1 MLKAK
6 HLRLV
11 DAPKIVRKPKK
22 RSDAKRQPESA
33 AEIGARILKG
43 RKPAKE
49 LVFTE
54 TVKAPGDVVI
64 SSIGRTQ

>member
-1 MLKAK
+1 MLKSK

-11 DAPKIVRKPKK
+11 DAPKVAKKPKK
-22 RSDAKRQPESA
+22 RVDAKRQPESA

-54 TVKAPGDVVI
+54 TVKGPGDIVI
-64 SSIGRTQ
+64 SSIGARP